1 MKKKIS
7 ILVLCLITAVS
18 MLGLTGCDSN
28 DPYGSIDLSQHIKV
42 GKYKGLK
49 VEKVTV
55 KVKKKDIADAVNQ
68 ALEAAKKN
76 EDLDE
81 GTKVKSGDTV
91 NIDYVGKVDG
101 KKFDGGS
108 AEGYDLVIGSGS
120 FIDGFEDGLIGK
132 KVGQSK
138 IKLHLAFPP
147 TYQEKSLQGKDV
159 VFAVKINSAKRSV
172 TPEYNND
179 FAKSQGDYKTTKQ
192 YEKALK
198 KQIYKQ
204 KKNQA
209 VAAQQSDLLSQVL
222 KKTKVKKYPSEMVD
236 KYVEVINT
244 QIKSYAQQYSTDEK
258 TIMAQMFGV
267 TTKKELKGI
276 AKNYVKE
283 EMTVAYIAE
292 QEDLKYTDEEAEKLR
307 EQLEN
312 YGYDEKSIEE
322 VTGRTMDECVHTE
335 LIRQK
340 VLEFLYDNAKIK

>member
-1 MKKKIS
+1 MKKKIG
-7 ILVLCLITAVS
+7 ILVLCIITAVS
-18 MLGLTGCDSN
+18 MLCLTGCDSN
-28 DPYGSIDLSQHIKV
+28 DPYGSLDLSQHVKV

-49 VEKVTV
+49 TEKISVKVT
-55 KVKKKDIADAVNQ
+55 KKNMADAVNQ

-81 GTKVKSGDTV
+81 GTKIRSGDTV
-91 NIDYVGKVDG
+91 NIDYVGRVDG
-101 KKFDGGS
+101 KKFEGGS
-108 AEGYDLVIGSGS
+108 AESYDLTIGSGS
-120 FIDGFEDGLIGK
+120 FIDGFEDGLIGS

-138 IKLHLAFPP
+138 IKLNLAFPP
-147 TYQEKSLQGKDV
+147 NYQEKSLQGKDV
-159 VFAVKINSAKRSV
+159 VFTVKINSAKRSV
-172 TPEYNND
+172 TPEYDND
-179 FAKSQGDYKTTKQ
+179 FAKSQGDYKTVKQ

-198 KQIYKQ
+198 KKLYKQ
-204 KKNQA
+204 KKQQA
-209 VAAQQSDLLSQVL
+209 VSAQQSALLSEVL
-222 KKTKVKKYPSEMVD
+222 KNTKVKKYPSEMVD
-236 KYVEVINT
+236 KYVEVING
-244 QIKSYAQQYSTDEK
+244 QIKSYAQQYNTDES

-267 TTKKELKGI
+267 TTEKELKKI

-292 QEDLKYTDEEAEKLR
+292 KEDLKYTDKEADKFR

-322 VTGRTMDECVHTE
+322 VTGRTMDECIHTE